1 MANEFNFASLTG
13 EMASATMKQVKA
25 NKQACKSF
33 RKAKRKM
40 KRALRAKQVTEMR
53 VLIGMARVALDR
65 AEAIAK
71 RSL

>member
-25 NKQACKSF
+25 NKAACKSF

-40 KRALRAKQVTEMR
+40 KRALRAKQVTEIR
-53 VLIGMARVALDR
+53 ILLGMARVALDR
-65 AEAIAK
+65 AEAIAN